1 MPEKPQPPLNQRSGR
16 FAARKQEI
24 ALSVGRG
31 LTNRQIA
38 QELTISE
45 RTVENH
51 IGKILKKQ
59 RFSSGVRIAAWIA
72 QS

>member
-1 MPEKPQPPLNQRSGR
+1 MPEKPQPPLNQRAGR

-51 IGKILKKQ
+51 IGKILLMKIGDSTYA
-59 RFSSGVRIAAWIA
+59 FWLSS
-72 QS
+72 